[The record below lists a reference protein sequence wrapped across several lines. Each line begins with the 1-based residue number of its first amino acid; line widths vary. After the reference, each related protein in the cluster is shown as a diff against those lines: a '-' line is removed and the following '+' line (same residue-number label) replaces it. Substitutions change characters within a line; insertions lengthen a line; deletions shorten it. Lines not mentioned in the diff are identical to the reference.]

1 MVIEVAVKKRPIQI
15 YLEDRQHR
23 VLREIARR
31 RDVSLACLLR
41 EGADRVIEEA
51 LPPDADPL
59 MELPELAAPGGP
71 RDGAER
77 HDAYLVQARSPRGR
91 RR

>member
-1 MVIEVAVKKRPIQI
+1 MATRRKPIQI

-23 VLREIARR
+23 VLREIAGHRG
-31 RDVSLACLLR
+31 VSLARLLR

-59 MELPELAAPGGP
+59 MELPALAAPGGP

-77 HDAYLVQARSPRGR
+77 HDAYLIRAQSPRGR

>member
-1 MVIEVAVKKRPIQI
+1 MPMIKKPIQI

-23 VLREIARR
+23 VLRAIARHR
-31 RDVSLACLLR
+31 GVSLARLLR
-41 EGADRVIEEA
+41 EGADRVIEES

-59 MELPELAAPGGP
+59 MDLPTLAAPGGP

-77 HDAYLVQARSPRGR
+77 HDAHLIQAQRPRGR

>member
-1 MVIEVAVKKRPIQI
+1 MVIEMTMKKRPIQI

-23 VLREIARR
+23 VLREIARHR
-31 RDVSLACLLR
+31 GVSLARLLR
-41 EGADRVIEEA
+41 EGADRVIEET

-59 MELPELAAPGGP
+59 MELPALAVPGGP

-77 HDAYLVQARSPRGR
+77 HDAHLIQAQSPRGR

>member
-1 MVIEVAVKKRPIQI
+1 MVIEMAIKKRPIQI

-77 HDAYLVQARSPRGR
+77 HDAYLVQAHSPRGR

>member
-1 MVIEVAVKKRPIQI
+1 MKKKPVQI
-15 YLEDRQHR
+15 YLEERQHR

-31 RDVSLACLLR
+31 RKVSLARLLR
-41 EGADRVIEEA
+41 EGADRVIEES

-59 MELPELAAPGGP
+59 MELPALAVPGGP

-77 HDAYLVQARSPRGR
+77 HDAYLIRAQRPRGR

>member
-1 MVIEVAVKKRPIQI
+1 MKKRPIQI

-23 VLREIARR
+23 ALREIARR
-31 RDVSLACLLR
+31 RQVSLARLLR

-59 MELPELAAPGGP
+59 MELPALAVSGGP
-71 RDGAER
+71 RNGAER
-77 HDAYLVQARSPRGR
+77 HDAYLIQASRSRGR
-91 RR
+91 RRQDLR